1 MASERQWKSKSSRSV
16 TESHGDKLPLDLE
29 NLHVTLISEL
39 TATTVIQVKATD
51 SALAHVVESFES
63 FKLSIE
69 SQGRHIDEL
78 DQHMNDY
85 SDCIVALEQAVE
97 KLNSANKQLTD
108 KVEDLETRS
117 RWFNLCGHSWT
128 GRREWSSYI
137 YVTVLSRCAWIRTP
151 TDTDAVGPSAPHW
164 SCSSC
169 WLRESKTQCDDR
181 TVLLLSWQG
190 KSSLTWKLEPAF
202 SPGPQSL
209 HLPWLLREGWHS
221 QPWGTACVRRTCDSV
236 SDFPPVFS

>member
-1 MASERQWKSKSSRSV
+1 MASERQQKSKSSMSV

-29 NLHVTLISEL
+29 NLHITLISEL
-39 TATTVIQVKATD
+39 TATTVIQAKAATD

-117 RWFNLCGHSWT
+117 R
-128 GRREWSSYI
+128 
-137 YVTVLSRCAWIRTP
+137 
-151 TDTDAVGPSAPHW
+151 
-164 SCSSC
+164 
-169 WLRESKTQCDDR
+169 
-181 TVLLLSWQG
+181 
-190 KSSLTWKLEPAF
+190 
-202 SPGPQSL
+202 
-209 HLPWLLREGWHS
+209 
-221 QPWGTACVRRTCDSV
+221 
-236 SDFPPVFS
+236 